1 MESIPRLKS
10 PNVGKCLSDESKFV
24 MNTIGFKKTITLSV
38 IILVSLCLAFSN
50 LFSYL
55 TLKSNTIEQVRGN
68 LEMIASFESESIQN
82 WFMGKANSI
91 DALAGQYRQNRVNG
105 EYAMVAK
112 LVKENSRL
120 YSVFWG
126 FEDGSSYA
134 SVVDDDIWHN
144 GVADPAQYDPRPR
157 GWYQLARNNNK
168 AVLTDIYVDMVTGN
182 PVISIVTDVGDGVLS
197 GDIGLEILNKT
208 VKDVN
213 FPGATAAIVD
223 EAGKVLAS
231 TMPQLA
237 AGKLMSQQGWSQMEQ
252 QLVAHDTFSGDY
264 HFAGKDLLI
273 FSHEIPLLQ
282 GKKKW
287 FLVLNIDQEIAFAKV
302 DEALNSAL
310 VNSGIMLLVSILL
323 VLLILNW
330 LYRPILQLKQV
341 ILGLSQGQADLTI
354 RLPVNSHDDLG
365 DIASGVNQFI
375 ANLEVIVKEL
385 YIDSQDIGRSII
397 ALQDQMDGNSQVLTK
412 HVQETEQI
420 VAAVEEM
427 SATANDVAN
436 NTSQGSQVATL
447 ASSQINDTKQIVANT
462 RETVGR
468 LIKDV
473 EATEVSIANISDD
486 ATTITQVLQV
496 IGDIADQTNLLALNA
511 AIEAARAGDQGR
523 GFAVVADEVR
533 ALAAR
538 TQTSTAE
545 IEQTLGKLLLG
556 IEHTVATMKQTKGT
570 CEQTSHWTNNVTENL
585 DEVIK
590 SVETVSDLNT
600 QIATA
605 AEEQSM
611 VSAEV
616 SRNMAEIRDMVV
628 VLEDSG
634 AASRDE
640 THKLSASNQKLV
652 AVVDKFTIDNA

>member
-1 MESIPRLKS
+1 
-10 PNVGKCLSDESKFV
+10 

-55 TLKSNTIEQVRGN
+55 TLKSNTVEQVRGN
-68 LEMIASFESESIQN
+68 LETIARFEAKSIQN
-82 WFMGKANSI
+82 WFMSKANSI
-91 DALAGQYRQNRVNG
+91 DALAEQYRQNRVNG

-134 SVVDDDIWHN
+134 SVIDDDIWHK
-144 GVADPAQYDPRPR
+144 GVADPTLYDPRPR
-157 GWYQLARNNNK
+157 GWYQLARNNSK

-197 GDIGLEILNKT
+197 GDIGLEILNET
-208 VKDVN
+208 VNGVN

-223 EAGKVLAS
+223 EAGKVLVS
-231 TMPQLA
+231 NMPHLQ
-237 AGKLMSQQGWSQMEQ
+237 AGKLMSQQGWGQIEQ
-252 QLVAHDTFSGDY
+252 QLVAHDVFASDY
-264 HFAGKDLLI
+264 HSAGTDMLI
-273 FSHEIPLLQ
+273 FSHEIPLLH

-287 FLVLNIDQEIAFAKV
+287 FLVLSIDKDVAFAKV
-302 DEALNSAL
+302 DEALDSAL
-310 VNSGIMLLVSILL
+310 INSGIMLLVSSLL

-330 LYRPILQLKQV
+330 LYRPIIALKQV
-341 ILGLSQGQADLTI
+341 IVGLSQGQADLTM
-354 RLPVNSHDDLG
+354 RLPVNSQDDLG
-365 DIASGVNQFI
+365 DIATGVNLFI
-375 ANLEVIVKEL
+375 TNLESIVKEL
-385 YIDSQDIGRSII
+385 YANSLDIGQSIA
-397 ALQDQMDGNSQVLTK
+397 ALENQMDGNNQILTK

-436 NTSQGSQVATL
+436 NTAQGSQMATL
-447 ASSQINDTKQIVANT
+447 ASTQVNDTKQIVFNT
-462 RETVGR
+462 RETVER
-468 LIKDV
+468 LIHDV
-473 EATEVSIANISDD
+473 ETTEVSIANISDD
-486 ATTITQVLQV
+486 ATTITKVLQV
-496 IGDIADQTNLLALNA
+496 IGDIAAQTNLLALNA
-511 AIEAARAGDQGR
+511 AIEAARAGEQGR

-545 IEQTLGKLLLG
+545 IEQTLDKLLLG
-556 IEHTVATMKQTKGT
+556 IEHTVTTMKQTKMT

-590 SVETVSDLNT
+590 SVDTVSDLNT

-628 VLEDSG
+628 ILEDSG

-640 THKLSASNQKLV
+640 THKLSASNQKLA
-652 AVVDKFTIDNA
+652 AVVDKFTIDNV

>member
-1 MESIPRLKS
+1 
-10 PNVGKCLSDESKFV
+10 

-55 TLKSNTIEQVRGN
+55 TLKSNTVEQVRGN
-68 LEMIASFESESIQN
+68 LETIARFEAKSIQN
-82 WFMGKANSI
+82 WFMSKANSI
-91 DALAGQYRQNRVNG
+91 DALAEQYRQNRVNG

-134 SVVDDDIWHN
+134 SVIDDDIWHK
-144 GVADPAQYDPRPR
+144 GVADPTLYDPRPR
-157 GWYQLARNNNK
+157 GWYQLARNNSK

-197 GDIGLEILNKT
+197 GDIGLEILNET
-208 VKDVN
+208 VNGVN

-223 EAGKVLAS
+223 EAGKVLVS
-231 TMPQLA
+231 NMPHLQ
-237 AGKLMSQQGWSQMEQ
+237 AGKLLSQQGWSQIEQ
-252 QLVAHDTFSGDY
+252 QLVAHDVFASDY
-264 HFAGKDLLI
+264 HSAGTDMLI
-273 FSHEIPLLQ
+273 FSHEIPLLH

-287 FLVLNIDQEIAFAKV
+287 FLVLSIDKDVAFAKV
-302 DEALNSAL
+302 DEALDSAL
-310 VNSGIMLLVSILL
+310 INSGIMLLVSSLL

-330 LYRPILQLKQV
+330 LYRPIIALKQV
-341 ILGLSQGQADLTI
+341 IVGLSQGQADLTM
-354 RLPVNSHDDLG
+354 RLPVNSQDDLG
-365 DIASGVNQFI
+365 DIATGVNLFI
-375 ANLEVIVKEL
+375 TNLESIVKEL
-385 YIDSQDIGRSII
+385 YANSLDIGQSIA
-397 ALQDQMDGNSQVLTK
+397 ALENQMDGNNQILTK

-436 NTSQGSQVATL
+436 NTAQGSQMATL
-447 ASSQINDTKQIVANT
+447 ASTQVNDTKQIVFNT
-462 RETVGR
+462 RETVER
-468 LIKDV
+468 LIHDV
-473 EATEVSIANISDD
+473 ETTEVSIANISDD
-486 ATTITQVLQV
+486 ATTITKVLQV
-496 IGDIADQTNLLALNA
+496 IGDIAAQTNLLALNA
-511 AIEAARAGDQGR
+511 AIEAARAGEQGR

-545 IEQTLGKLLLG
+545 IEQTLDKLLLG
-556 IEHTVATMKQTKGT
+556 IEHTVTTMKQTKMT

-590 SVETVSDLNT
+590 SVDTVSDLNT

-628 VLEDSG
+628 ILEDSG

-640 THKLSASNQKLV
+640 THKLSASNQKLA
-652 AVVDKFTIDNA
+652 AVVDKFTIDNV

>member
-1 MESIPRLKS
+1 
-10 PNVGKCLSDESKFV
+10 

-55 TLKSNTIEQVRGN
+55 TLKSNTVEQVRGN
-68 LEMIASFESESIQN
+68 LETIARFEAKSIQN
-82 WFMGKANSI
+82 WFMSKANSI
-91 DALAGQYRQNRVNG
+91 DALAEQYRQNRVNG

-134 SVVDDDIWHN
+134 SVIDDDIWHK
-144 GVADPAQYDPRPR
+144 GVADPTLYDPRPR
-157 GWYQLARNNNK
+157 GWYQLARNNSK

-197 GDIGLEILNKT
+197 GDIGLEILNET
-208 VKDVN
+208 VNGVN

-223 EAGKVLAS
+223 EAGKVLVS
-231 TMPQLA
+231 NMPHLQ
-237 AGKLMSQQGWSQMEQ
+237 AGKLMSQQGWGQIEQ
-252 QLVAHDTFSGDY
+252 QLVAHDVFASDY
-264 HFAGKDLLI
+264 HSAGTDLLI
-273 FSHEIPLLQ
+273 FSHEIPLLH

-287 FLVLNIDQEIAFAKV
+287 FLVLSIDKDVAFAKV
-302 DEALNSAL
+302 DEALDSAL
-310 VNSGIMLLVSILL
+310 INSGIMLLVSSLL

-330 LYRPILQLKQV
+330 LYRPIIALKQV
-341 ILGLSQGQADLTI
+341 IVGLSQGQADLTM
-354 RLPVNSHDDLG
+354 RLPVNSQDDLG
-365 DIASGVNQFI
+365 DIATGVNLFI
-375 ANLEVIVKEL
+375 TNLESIVKEL
-385 YIDSQDIGRSII
+385 YANSLDIGQSIA
-397 ALQDQMDGNSQVLTK
+397 ALENQMDGNNQVLTK

-436 NTSQGSQVATL
+436 NTAQGSQMATL
-447 ASSQINDTKQIVANT
+447 ASTQVNDTKQIVFNT
-462 RETVGR
+462 RETVER
-468 LIKDV
+468 LIHDV
-473 EATEVSIANISDD
+473 ETTEVSIANISDD
-486 ATTITQVLQV
+486 ATTITKVLQV
-496 IGDIADQTNLLALNA
+496 IGDIAAQTNLLALNA
-511 AIEAARAGDQGR
+511 AIEAARAGEQGR

-545 IEQTLGKLLLG
+545 IEQTLDKLLLG
-556 IEHTVATMKQTKGT
+556 IEHTVTTMKQTKMT

-590 SVETVSDLNT
+590 SVDTVSDLNT

-628 VLEDSG
+628 ILEDSG

-640 THKLSASNQKLV
+640 THKLSASNQKLA
-652 AVVDKFTIDNA
+652 AVVDKFTIDNV

>member
-1 MESIPRLKS
+1 MK
-10 PNVGKCLSDESKFV
+10 
-24 MNTIGFKKTITLSV
+24 TIGFKKTITLSV
-38 IILVSLCLAFSN
+38 IILVSLCLALSN

-55 TLKSNTIEQVRGN
+55 SLKANTVEQVNSELQTMAR
-68 LEMIASFESESIQN
+68 FEAEGIQN
-82 WFMGKANSI
+82 WFMSKANSI
-91 DALAGQYRQNRVNG
+91 DALAAQYRRGQLNG
-105 EYAMVAK
+105 DYVMLAR
-112 LVKENSRL
+112 LVKENSLL

-134 SVVDDDIWHN
+134 SVVDDAIWHN
-144 GVADPAQYDPRPR
+144 GIADPSQYDPRPR
-157 GWYQLARNNNK
+157 GWYQLARNSDR

-197 GDIGLEILNKT
+197 GDIGLEILEDT
-208 VKDVN
+208 VSSIN
-213 FPGATAAIVD
+213 FPGASAAIID

-231 TMPQLA
+231 NMTELQ
-237 AGKLMSQQGWSQMEQ
+237 AGKLMSQQGWGLLEQ
-252 QLVAHDTFSGDY
+252 EMVTREEFASAYQE
-264 HFAGKDLLI
+264 AGKDLLLY
-273 FSHEIPLLQ
+273 SHVIPLLQ

-287 FLVLNIDQEIAFAKV
+287 FLVLNIDQDIAYAKV
-302 DEALNSAL
+302 DEALEAAL
-310 VNSGIMLLVSILL
+310 INSGIMLLVSSIL

-341 ILGLSQGQADLTI
+341 VTGLSQGQADLTM
-354 RLPVNSHDDLG
+354 RLPVNSRDDLG
-365 DIASGVNQFI
+365 DIAAGVNRFI
-375 ANLEVIVKEL
+375 AHLEGIVKEL
-385 YIDSQDIGRSII
+385 YADSQDIGRSIV
-397 ALQDQMDGNSQVLTK
+397 ALQGQMDANSQVLSK

-427 SATANDVAN
+427 SATANDVAG

-462 RETVGR
+462 RETVKR
-468 LIKDV
+468 LIEDV
-473 EATEVSIANISDD
+473 EATESSISNIAHD
-486 ATTITQVLQV
+486 AATITKVLQV

-511 AIEAARAGDQGR
+511 AIEAARAGEPGR

-538 TQTSTAE
+538 TQSSTAE
-545 IEQTLGKLLLG
+545 IESTLSQLLKG
-556 IEHTVATMKQTKGT
+556 IDATVITMVQTKET
-570 CEQTSHWTNNVTENL
+570 CEKTNHWTNNVTTNL
-585 DEVIK
+585 DEVIQ

-634 AASRDE
+634 SASRDE
-640 THKLSASNQKLV
+640 TLKLSASNQKLL
-652 AVVDKFTIDNA
+652 AVVDKFTLG

>member
-1 MESIPRLKS
+1 
-10 PNVGKCLSDESKFV
+10 

-55 TLKSNTIEQVRGN
+55 TLKSNTVEQVRGN
-68 LEMIASFESESIQN
+68 LETIARFEAKSIQN
-82 WFMGKANSI
+82 WFMSKANSI
-91 DALAGQYRQNRVNG
+91 DALAEQYRQNRVNG

-134 SVVDDDIWHN
+134 SVIDDDIWHK
-144 GVADPAQYDPRPR
+144 GVADPTLYDPRPR
-157 GWYQLARNNNK
+157 GWYQLARNNSK

-197 GDIGLEILNKT
+197 GDIGLEILNET
-208 VKDVN
+208 VNGVN

-223 EAGKVLAS
+223 EAGKVLVS
-231 TMPQLA
+231 NMPHLQ
-237 AGKLMSQQGWSQMEQ
+237 AGKLLSQQGWSQIEQ
-252 QLVAHDTFSGDY
+252 QLVAHDVFASDY
-264 HFAGKDLLI
+264 HSAGTDLLI
-273 FSHEIPLLQ
+273 FSHEIPLLH

-287 FLVLNIDQEIAFAKV
+287 FLVLSIDKDVAFAKV
-302 DEALNSAL
+302 DEALDSAL
-310 VNSGIMLLVSILL
+310 INSGIMLLVSSLL

-330 LYRPILQLKQV
+330 LYRPIIALKQV
-341 ILGLSQGQADLTI
+341 IVGLSQGQADLTM
-354 RLPVNSHDDLG
+354 RLPVNSQDDLG
-365 DIASGVNQFI
+365 DIATGVNLFI
-375 ANLEVIVKEL
+375 TNLESIVKEL
-385 YIDSQDIGRSII
+385 YANSLDIGQSIA
-397 ALQDQMDGNSQVLTK
+397 ALENQMDGNNQVLTK

-436 NTSQGSQVATL
+436 NTAQGSQMATL
-447 ASSQINDTKQIVANT
+447 ASTQVNDTKQIVFNT
-462 RETVGR
+462 RETVER
-468 LIKDV
+468 LIHDV
-473 EATEVSIANISDD
+473 ETTEVSIANISDD
-486 ATTITQVLQV
+486 ATTITKVLQV
-496 IGDIADQTNLLALNA
+496 IGDIAAQTNLLALNA
-511 AIEAARAGDQGR
+511 AIEAARAGEQGR

-545 IEQTLGKLLLG
+545 IEQTLDKLLLG
-556 IEHTVATMKQTKGT
+556 IEHTVTTMKQTKMT

-590 SVETVSDLNT
+590 SVDTVSDLNT

-628 VLEDSG
+628 ILEDSG

-640 THKLSASNQKLV
+640 THKLSASNQKLA
-652 AVVDKFTIDNA
+652 AVVDKFTIDNV

>member
-1 MESIPRLKS
+1 
-10 PNVGKCLSDESKFV
+10 

-55 TLKSNTIEQVRGN
+55 TLKSNTVEQVHGN
-68 LEMIASFESESIQN
+68 LETIAGFEAKSIQN
-82 WFMGKANSI
+82 WFMSKANSV

-134 SVVDDDIWHN
+134 SVVDDDIWHD
-144 GVADPAQYDPRPR
+144 GVADPSQYDPRPR
-157 GWYQLARNNNK
+157 GWYQLARNNSK

-197 GDIGLEILNKT
+197 GDIGLEILNDT
-208 VKDVN
+208 VKGID
-213 FPGATAAIVD
+213 FSGATAAIVD

-231 TMPQLA
+231 NTPHLQ
-237 AGKLMSQQGWSQMEQ
+237 AGKLMSQQGWGQLEQ
-252 QLVAHDTFSGDY
+252 QLVAHDTFAGDY
-264 HFAGKDLLI
+264 HNAGKDLLI
-273 FSHEIPLLQ
+273 FSHAIPLLQ

-287 FLVLNIDQEIAFAKV
+287 FLVLNVDKEVAFAKV

-310 VNSGIMLLVSILL
+310 INSGIMLLVSSLL
-323 VLLILNW
+323 VLLILNR

-341 ILGLSQGQADLTI
+341 VFGLSQGQADLTM

-365 DIASGVNQFI
+365 DIASGINQFI
-375 ANLEVIVKEL
+375 ANLEAIVKEL
-385 YIDSQDIGRSII
+385 YADSQDIGRSIV
-397 ALQDQMDGNSQVLTK
+397 ALKDQMGGNSQVLMK

-436 NTSQGSQVATL
+436 NTSQGSQLATL
-447 ASSQINDTKQIVANT
+447 ASTQVNDTKQIVSNT
-462 RETVGR
+462 RETVKR
-468 LIKDV
+468 LIDDV

-486 ATTITQVLQV
+486 AVTITKVLQV
-496 IGDIADQTNLLALNA
+496 IGDIAAQTNLLALNA
-511 AIEAARAGDQGR
+511 AIEAARAGEQGR

-538 TQTSTAE
+538 TQSSTAE
-545 IEQTLGKLLLG
+545 IEQTLDKLLQG
-556 IEHTVATMKQTKGT
+556 IDETVATMKQTKGT
-570 CEQTSHWTNNVTENL
+570 CEQTSHWTNSVTQNL

-611 VSAEV
+611 VSVEI
-616 SRNMAEIRDMVV
+616 SRNMAEIRDMVMT
-628 VLEDSG
+628 LEDSG
-634 AASRDE
+634 SASSAE
-640 THKLSASNQKLV
+640 TDKLSSLNQKLV
-652 AVVDKFTIDNA
+652 VVVNKFTIDNK

>member
-1 MESIPRLKS
+1 
-10 PNVGKCLSDESKFV
+10 

-55 TLKSNTIEQVRGN
+55 TLKSNTVEQVRGN
-68 LEMIASFESESIQN
+68 LETIARFEAKSIQN
-82 WFMGKANSI
+82 WFMSKANSI
-91 DALAGQYRQNRVNG
+91 DALAEQYRQNRVNG

-134 SVVDDDIWHN
+134 SVIDDDIWHK
-144 GVADPAQYDPRPR
+144 GVADPTLYDPRPR
-157 GWYQLARNNNK
+157 GWYQLARNNSK

-197 GDIGLEILNKT
+197 GDIGLEILNET
-208 VKDVN
+208 VNGVN

-223 EAGKVLAS
+223 EAGKVLVS
-231 TMPQLA
+231 NMPHLQ
-237 AGKLMSQQGWSQMEQ
+237 AGKLMSQQGWGQIEQ
-252 QLVAHDTFSGDY
+252 QLVAHDVFASDY
-264 HFAGKDLLI
+264 HSAGTDMLI
-273 FSHEIPLLQ
+273 FSHEIPLLH

-287 FLVLNIDQEIAFAKV
+287 FLVLSIDKDVAFAKV
-302 DEALNSAL
+302 DEALDSAL
-310 VNSGIMLLVSILL
+310 INSGIMLLVSSLL

-330 LYRPILQLKQV
+330 LYRPIIALKQV
-341 ILGLSQGQADLTI
+341 IVGLSQGQADLTM
-354 RLPVNSHDDLG
+354 RLPVNSQDDLG
-365 DIASGVNQFI
+365 DIATGVNLFI
-375 ANLEVIVKEL
+375 TNLESIVKEL
-385 YIDSQDIGRSII
+385 YANSLDIGQSIA
-397 ALQDQMDGNSQVLTK
+397 ALENQMDGNNQVLTK

-436 NTSQGSQVATL
+436 NTAQGSQMATL
-447 ASSQINDTKQIVANT
+447 ASTQVNDTKQIVFNT
-462 RETVGR
+462 RETVER
-468 LIKDV
+468 LIHDV
-473 EATEVSIANISDD
+473 ETTEVSIANISDD
-486 ATTITQVLQV
+486 ATTITKVLQV
-496 IGDIADQTNLLALNA
+496 IGDIAAQTNLLALNA
-511 AIEAARAGDQGR
+511 AIEAARAGEQGR

-545 IEQTLGKLLLG
+545 IEQTLDKLLLG
-556 IEHTVATMKQTKGT
+556 IEHTVTTMKQTKMT

-590 SVETVSDLNT
+590 SVDTVSDLNT

-628 VLEDSG
+628 ILEDSG

-640 THKLSASNQKLV
+640 THKLSASNQKLA
-652 AVVDKFTIDNA
+652 AVVDKFTIDNV

>member
-1 MESIPRLKS
+1 
-10 PNVGKCLSDESKFV
+10 

-55 TLKSNTIEQVRGN
+55 TLKSNTVEQVRGN
-68 LEMIASFESESIQN
+68 LETIARFEAKSIQS
-82 WFMGKANSI
+82 WFMSKANSI
-91 DALAGQYRQNRVNG
+91 NALADQYRQSRVNG

-134 SVVDDDIWHN
+134 SVVDDDIWHD
-144 GVADPAQYDPRPR
+144 GVADPTLYDPRPR
-157 GWYQLARNNNK
+157 GWYQLARNNSK

-182 PVISIVTDVGDGVLS
+182 PVISIVTNVGDGVLS
-197 GDIGLEILNKT
+197 GDIGLEILNDT
-208 VKDVN
+208 VKGID
-213 FPGATAAIVD
+213 FSGATAAIVD
-223 EAGKVLAS
+223 ETGKVLAS
-231 TMPQLA
+231 NMPHLQ
-237 AGKLMSQQGWSQMEQ
+237 AGKLMSQQGWGQLE
-252 QLVAHDTFSGDY
+252 QLVAHDTYAGDY
-264 HFAGKDLLI
+264 HNAGKDLLI
-273 FSHEIPLLQ
+273 FSHAIPLLQ

-287 FLVLNIDQEIAFAKV
+287 FLVLNVDKEVAFAKV

-310 VNSGIMLLVSILL
+310 INSGIMLLISSLL
-323 VLLILNW
+323 VLFILNR

-341 ILGLSQGQADLTI
+341 VLGLSQGQADLTM

-365 DIASGVNQFI
+365 DIASGINLFI
-375 ANLEVIVKEL
+375 ANLEAIVKEL
-385 YIDSQDIGRSII
+385 CANSQGIGQSIR
-397 ALQDQMDGNSQVLTK
+397 ALQELMDGNSRVLTK

-436 NTSQGSQVATL
+436 NTSQGSHMATL
-447 ASSQINDTKQIVANT
+447 ASIQVNDIKQIVSNT
-462 RETVGR
+462 RETVER
-468 LIKDV
+468 LIDDV

-486 ATTITQVLQV
+486 AVTITKVLQV
-496 IGDIADQTNLLALNA
+496 IGDIASQTNLLALNA
-511 AIEAARAGDQGR
+511 AIEAARAGEQGR

-533 ALAAR
+533 ALAGR
-538 TQTSTAE
+538 TQSSTAE
-545 IEQTLGKLLLG
+545 IEQTLDKLLQG
-556 IEHTVATMKQTKGT
+556 IDETVATMKQTKGT
-570 CEQTSHWTNNVTENL
+570 CEQTSLWTNSVTQNL

-611 VSAEV
+611 VSVEI
-616 SRNMAEIRDMVV
+616 SRNMAEIRDMVIA
-628 VLEDSG
+628 LEDSG
-634 AASRDE
+634 SASSAE
-640 THKLSASNQKLV
+640 THKLSLINQKLV
-652 AVVDKFTIDNA
+652 AVVDKFTIDTV

>member
-1 MESIPRLKS
+1 
-10 PNVGKCLSDESKFV
+10 

-55 TLKSNTIEQVRGN
+55 TLKSNTVEQVRGN
-68 LEMIASFESESIQN
+68 LETIARFEAKSIQN
-82 WFMGKANSI
+82 WFMSKANSI
-91 DALAGQYRQNRVNG
+91 DALAEQYRQNRVNG

-134 SVVDDDIWHN
+134 SVIDDDIWHK
-144 GVADPAQYDPRPR
+144 GVADPTLYDPRPR
-157 GWYQLARNNNK
+157 GWYQLARNNSK

-197 GDIGLEILNKT
+197 GDIGLEILNET
-208 VKDVN
+208 VNGVN

-223 EAGKVLAS
+223 EAGKVLVS
-231 TMPQLA
+231 NMPHLQ
-237 AGKLMSQQGWSQMEQ
+237 AGKLMSQQGWGQIEQ
-252 QLVAHDTFSGDY
+252 QLVAHDVFASDY
-264 HFAGKDLLI
+264 HSAGTDLLI
-273 FSHEIPLLQ
+273 FSHEIPLLH

-287 FLVLNIDQEIAFAKV
+287 FLVLSIDKDVAFAKV
-302 DEALNSAL
+302 DEALDSAL
-310 VNSGIMLLVSILL
+310 INSGIMLLVSSLL

-330 LYRPILQLKQV
+330 LYRPIIALKQV
-341 ILGLSQGQADLTI
+341 IVGLSQGQADLTM
-354 RLPVNSHDDLG
+354 RLPVNSQDDLG
-365 DIASGVNQFI
+365 DIATGVNLFI
-375 ANLEVIVKEL
+375 TNLESIVKEL
-385 YIDSQDIGRSII
+385 YANSLDIGQSIA
-397 ALQDQMDGNSQVLTK
+397 ALENQMDGNNQILTK

-436 NTSQGSQVATL
+436 NTAQGSQMATL
-447 ASSQINDTKQIVANT
+447 ASTQVNDTKQIVFNT
-462 RETVGR
+462 RETVER
-468 LIKDV
+468 LIHDV
-473 EATEVSIANISDD
+473 ETTEVSIANISDD
-486 ATTITQVLQV
+486 ATTITKVLQV
-496 IGDIADQTNLLALNA
+496 IGDIAAQTNLLALNA
-511 AIEAARAGDQGR
+511 AIEAARAGEQGR

-545 IEQTLGKLLLG
+545 IEQTLDKLLLG
-556 IEHTVATMKQTKGT
+556 IEHTVTTMKQTKMT
-570 CEQTSHWTNNVTENL
+570 CEQTSHWTNNMTENL

-590 SVETVSDLNT
+590 SVDTVSDLNT

-628 VLEDSG
+628 ILEDSG

-640 THKLSASNQKLV
+640 THKLSASNQKLA
-652 AVVDKFTIDNA
+652 AVVDKFTIDNV

>member
-1 MESIPRLKS
+1 
-10 PNVGKCLSDESKFV
+10 

-55 TLKSNTIEQVRGN
+55 TLKSNTVEQVRGN
-68 LEMIASFESESIQN
+68 LETIVRFEAKSIQN
-82 WFMGKANSI
+82 WFMSKANSI
-91 DALAGQYRQNRVNG
+91 DALAEQYRQNQVNG

-134 SVVDDDIWHN
+134 SVIDDDIWHK
-144 GVADPAQYDPRPR
+144 GVADPTLYDPRPR
-157 GWYQLARNNNK
+157 GWYQLARNNSK

-197 GDIGLEILNKT
+197 GDIGLEILNET
-208 VKDVN
+208 VNGVN
-213 FPGATAAIVD
+213 FPGATAGIVD
-223 EAGKVLAS
+223 EAGKVLVS
-231 TMPQLA
+231 NMPHLQ
-237 AGKLMSQQGWSQMEQ
+237 AGKLLSQQGWGQIEQ
-252 QLVAHDTFSGDY
+252 QLVAHDVFASDY
-264 HFAGKDLLI
+264 HSAGTDWLI
-273 FSHEIPLLQ
+273 FSHEIPLLH

-287 FLVLNIDQEIAFAKV
+287 FLVLSIDKDAAFAKV
-302 DEALNSAL
+302 DEALDSAL
-310 VNSGIMLLVSILL
+310 TNSGIMLLVSSLL

-330 LYRPILQLKQV
+330 LYRPIIALKQV
-341 ILGLSQGQADLTI
+341 IVGLSQGQADLTM
-354 RLPVNSHDDLG
+354 RLPVNSQDDLG
-365 DIASGVNQFI
+365 DIATGVNLFI
-375 ANLEVIVKEL
+375 TNLESIVKEL
-385 YIDSQDIGRSII
+385 YANSLDIGQSIA
-397 ALQDQMDGNSQVLTK
+397 ALENQMDGNNQVLTK

-436 NTSQGSQVATL
+436 NTAQGSQMATL
-447 ASSQINDTKQIVANT
+447 ASTQVNDTKQIVFNT
-462 RETVGR
+462 RETVER
-468 LIKDV
+468 LIHDV
-473 EATEVSIANISDD
+473 ETTEVSIANISDD
-486 ATTITQVLQV
+486 ATTITKVLQV
-496 IGDIADQTNLLALNA
+496 IGDIAAQTNLLALNA
-511 AIEAARAGDQGR
+511 AIEAARAGEQGR

-545 IEQTLGKLLLG
+545 IEQTLDKLLLG
-556 IEHTVATMKQTKGT
+556 IEHTVTTMKQTKMT

-628 VLEDSG
+628 ILEDSG

-640 THKLSASNQKLV
+640 THKLSASNQKLA
-652 AVVDKFTIDNA
+652 AVVDKFTIDNV

>member
-1 MESIPRLKS
+1 
-10 PNVGKCLSDESKFV
+10 

-55 TLKSNTIEQVRGN
+55 TLKSNTVEQVRGN
-68 LEMIASFESESIQN
+68 LETIARFEAKSIQN
-82 WFMGKANSI
+82 WFMSKANSI
-91 DALAGQYRQNRVNG
+91 DALAEQYRQNRVNG

-134 SVVDDDIWHN
+134 SVIDDDIWHK
-144 GVADPAQYDPRPR
+144 GVADPTLYDPRPR
-157 GWYQLARNNNK
+157 GWYQLARNNSK

-197 GDIGLEILNKT
+197 GDIGLEILNET
-208 VKDVN
+208 VNGVN

-223 EAGKVLAS
+223 EAGKVLVS
-231 TMPQLA
+231 NMPHLQ
-237 AGKLMSQQGWSQMEQ
+237 AGKLMSQQGWGQIEQ
-252 QLVAHDTFSGDY
+252 QLVAHDVFASDY
-264 HFAGKDLLI
+264 HSAGTDLLI
-273 FSHEIPLLQ
+273 FSHEIPLLH

-287 FLVLNIDQEIAFAKV
+287 FLVLSIDKDVAFAKV
-302 DEALNSAL
+302 DEALDSAL
-310 VNSGIMLLVSILL
+310 INSGIMLLVSSLL

-330 LYRPILQLKQV
+330 LYRPIIALKQV
-341 ILGLSQGQADLTI
+341 IVGLSQGQADLTM
-354 RLPVNSHDDLG
+354 RLPVNSQDDLG
-365 DIASGVNQFI
+365 DIATGVNLFI
-375 ANLEVIVKEL
+375 TNLESIVKEL
-385 YIDSQDIGRSII
+385 YANSLDIGQSIA
-397 ALQDQMDGNSQVLTK
+397 ALENQMDGNNQILTK

-436 NTSQGSQVATL
+436 NTAQGSQMATL
-447 ASSQINDTKQIVANT
+447 ASSQVNDTKQIVFNT
-462 RETVGR
+462 RETVER
-468 LIKDV
+468 LIHDV
-473 EATEVSIANISDD
+473 ETTEVSIANISDD
-486 ATTITQVLQV
+486 ATTITKVLQV
-496 IGDIADQTNLLALNA
+496 IGDIAAQTNLLALNA
-511 AIEAARAGDQGR
+511 AIEAARAGEQGR

-545 IEQTLGKLLLG
+545 IEQTLDKLLLG
-556 IEHTVATMKQTKGT
+556 IEHTVTTMKQTKMT
-570 CEQTSHWTNNVTENL
+570 CEQTSHWTNNMTENL

-590 SVETVSDLNT
+590 SVDTVSDLNT

-628 VLEDSG
+628 ILEDSG

-640 THKLSASNQKLV
+640 THKLSASNQKLA
-652 AVVDKFTIDNA
+652 AVVDKFTIDNV

>member
-1 MESIPRLKS
+1 MK
-10 PNVGKCLSDESKFV
+10 
-24 MNTIGFKKTITLSV
+24 TIGFKKTITLSV
-38 IILVSLCLAFSN
+38 ILLVSLCLALSN

-55 TLKSNTIEQVRGN
+55 TLKTNTVEQVNSKLQTMAR
-68 LEMIASFESESIQN
+68 FEAEGIQD
-82 WFMGKANSI
+82 WFMSKANSI
-91 DALAGQYRQNRVNG
+91 DALAAQYRGGQLNG
-105 EYAMVAK
+105 EYVMLAR
-112 LVKENSRL
+112 LVKANSLL

-134 SVVDDDIWHN
+134 SVVDDAIWHN
-144 GVADPAQYDPRPR
+144 GIADPSQYDPRPR
-157 GWYQLARNNNK
+157 GWYQLAKNNDK

-197 GDIGLEILNKT
+197 GDIGLEILEET
-208 VKDVN
+208 VNNID
-213 FPGATAAIVD
+213 FPGASAAIID

-231 TMPQLA
+231 NMAELQS
-237 AGKLMSQQGWSQMEQ
+237 GKLMSQQGWGQLEQ
-252 QLVAHDTFSGDY
+252 EMVTRDAFASAYQG
-264 HFAGKDLLI
+264 AGKDLL
-273 FSHEIPLLQ
+273 FYSHVIPLLQ

-287 FLVLNIDQEIAFAKV
+287 FLVLNIDQDTAYAKV
-302 DEALNSAL
+302 DEALEAAL
-310 VNSGIMLLVSILL
+310 INSGIMLLVSSIL

-330 LYRPILQLKQV
+330 LYRPIIQLKQV
-341 ILGLSQGQADLTI
+341 VTGLSQGQADLTM
-354 RLPVNSHDDLG
+354 RLPVNSRDDLG
-365 DIASGVNQFI
+365 DIATGINRFI
-375 ANLEVIVKEL
+375 ANLEGIVKEL
-385 YIDSQDIGRSII
+385 YVDSQDIGRSIV
-397 ALQDQMDGNSQVLTK
+397 ALQGQMDGNSQVLSK

-427 SATANDVAN
+427 SATANDVAG

-462 RETVGR
+462 RETVTR
-468 LIKDV
+468 LIEDV
-473 EATEVSIANISDD
+473 EATESSISNIAHD
-486 ATTITQVLQV
+486 ATTITKVLQV

-511 AIEAARAGDQGR
+511 AIEAARAGEQGR

-538 TQTSTAE
+538 TQSSTAE
-545 IEQTLGKLLLG
+545 IESTLSQLLKG
-556 IEHTVATMKQTKGT
+556 IDATVATMGQTKET
-570 CEQTSHWTNNVTENL
+570 CEQTNHWTNNVTTNL
-585 DEVIK
+585 DEVIQ

-616 SRNMAEIRDMVV
+616 SRNMAEIRDIVV

-634 AASRDE
+634 SASRDE
-640 THKLSASNQKLV
+640 THKLSALNQKLL
-652 AVVDKFTIDNA
+652 AVVDKFTLG

>member
-1 MESIPRLKS
+1 
-10 PNVGKCLSDESKFV
+10 

-55 TLKSNTIEQVRGN
+55 TLKSNTVEQVRGN
-68 LEMIASFESESIQN
+68 LETIARFEAKSIQN
-82 WFMGKANSI
+82 WFMSKANSI
-91 DALAGQYRQNRVNG
+91 DALAEQYRQNRVNG

-134 SVVDDDIWHN
+134 SVIDDDIWHK
-144 GVADPAQYDPRPR
+144 GVADPTLYDPRPR
-157 GWYQLARNNNK
+157 GWYQLARNNSK

-197 GDIGLEILNKT
+197 GDIGLEILNET
-208 VKDVN
+208 VNGVN

-223 EAGKVLAS
+223 EAGKVLVS
-231 TMPQLA
+231 NMPHLQ
-237 AGKLMSQQGWSQMEQ
+237 AGKLMSQQGWGQIEQ
-252 QLVAHDTFSGDY
+252 QLVAHDVFASDY
-264 HFAGKDLLI
+264 HSAGTDLLI
-273 FSHEIPLLQ
+273 FSHEIPLLH

-287 FLVLNIDQEIAFAKV
+287 FLVLSIDKDVAFAKV
-302 DEALNSAL
+302 DEALDSAL
-310 VNSGIMLLVSILL
+310 INSGIMLLVSSLL

-330 LYRPILQLKQV
+330 LYRPIIALKQV
-341 ILGLSQGQADLTI
+341 IVGLSQGQADLTM
-354 RLPVNSHDDLG
+354 RLPVNSQDDLG
-365 DIASGVNQFI
+365 DIATGVNLFI
-375 ANLEVIVKEL
+375 TNLESIVKEL
-385 YIDSQDIGRSII
+385 YANSLDIGQSIA
-397 ALQDQMDGNSQVLTK
+397 ALENQMDGNNQILTK

-436 NTSQGSQVATL
+436 NTAQGSQMATL
-447 ASSQINDTKQIVANT
+447 ASTQVNDTKQIVFNT
-462 RETVGR
+462 RETVER
-468 LIKDV
+468 LIHDV
-473 EATEVSIANISDD
+473 ETTEVSIANISDD
-486 ATTITQVLQV
+486 ATTITKVLQV
-496 IGDIADQTNLLALNA
+496 IGDIAAQTNLLALNA
-511 AIEAARAGDQGR
+511 AIEAARAGEQGR

-545 IEQTLGKLLLG
+545 IEQTLDKLLLG
-556 IEHTVATMKQTKGT
+556 IEHTVTTMKQTKMT

-590 SVETVSDLNT
+590 SVDTVSDLNT

-628 VLEDSG
+628 ILEDSG

-640 THKLSASNQKLV
+640 THKLSASNQKLA
-652 AVVDKFTIDNA
+652 AVVDKFTIDNV